1 MAIDISADIKKDAN
15 IINGDIPGQVV
26 VGLPGPPGI
35 SPHIGSNGNWFIG
48 ENDTGVP
55 ATGPASPPI
64 PGGKAGQYLRKKSD
78 ANGDVEWADGGGA
91 ESVTINGQRPDAAG
105 NFIINTVSD
114 VEIAQL
120 NAALT

>member
-1 MAIDISADIKKDAN
+1 MGIVISADIKKDAKQV
-15 IINGDIPGQVV
+15 NGDIPGQVV

-35 SPHIGSNGNWFIG
+35 SPHIGTNGNWFIG

-78 ANGDVEWADGGGA
+78 ADGDIEWADSFIPVKGKDYWTDADKMEIKSYVDEAILGG
-91 ESVTINGQRPDAAG
+91 VW
-105 NFIINTVSD
+105 
-114 VEIAQL
+114 
-120 NAALT
+120 